1 MMKFL
6 LTKLANNLFRPK
18 HNPGYQTRVYPTLG
32 EMVIIHDTLDSG
44 STATASKMQQINDIG
59 LNDEEP
65 EFFTPC
71 DHWRAEEIELY
82 SPSDI
87 NPANGL
93 PMINGVID
101 VAGNPYGMND
111 WGDIFNA
118 GFI

>member
-44 STATASKMQQINDIG
+44 STATVRKMQQINDIG

-65 EFFTPC
+65 ESFTSC

-111 WGDIFNA
+111 
-118 GFI
+118 